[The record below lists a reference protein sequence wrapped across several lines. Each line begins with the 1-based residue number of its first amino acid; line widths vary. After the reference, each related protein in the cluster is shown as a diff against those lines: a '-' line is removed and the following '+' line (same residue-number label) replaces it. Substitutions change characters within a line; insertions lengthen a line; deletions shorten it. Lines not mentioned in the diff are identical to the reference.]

1 MNSTIYTEANNRLV
15 LLAKTAEDLMTVN
28 PVSVRE
34 DATIPEA
41 IAFLTA
47 AGFSAAPVINEAG
60 QPVGVV
66 SKTDLLRQAIDAALE
81 PAAIQAGHDG
91 AALMCDPQQGQHGP
105 FCQRAV
111 TVGEIMTPAIV
122 AVPRS
127 ATLAQVA
134 AKMTARRVHRVFVLD
149 KTGALVGVVSS
160 LDILRALCD

>member
-1 MNSTIYTEANNRLV
+1 MNGTIYTEANNREV

-28 PVSVRE
+28 PVSIRE
-34 DATIPEA
+34 SATICEA
-41 IAFLTA
+41 ISFLTG
-47 AGFSAAPVINEAG
+47 AGLSAAPVINDAG

-66 SKTDLLRQAIDAALE
+66 SKTDLLRHSIDAALE
-81 PAAIQAGHDG
+81 PAAIQSGHDG
-91 AALMCDPQQGQHGP
+91 AALMCDPQEGWHGP
-105 FCQRAV
+105 FYKRAA

-122 AVPRS
+122 AVPRR

-134 AKMTARRVHRVFVLD
+134 ARMTARRVHRVFVLD